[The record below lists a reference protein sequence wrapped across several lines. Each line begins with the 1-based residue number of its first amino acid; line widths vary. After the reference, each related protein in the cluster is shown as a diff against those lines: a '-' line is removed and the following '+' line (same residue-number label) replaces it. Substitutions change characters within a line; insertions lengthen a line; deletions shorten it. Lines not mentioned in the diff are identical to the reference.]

1 MKLIAFQA
9 KRNQGQIDLTWATNQ
24 EINASHFTVE
34 RNTGRQF
41 EAIGSVQAVNNE
53 RGASYRFSDMQGN
66 FSETAQYRLQMVDLD
81 GKQAFSEIR
90 VVNGTRKSGQI
101 SIFPNPVSAGA
112 FVQLSDMSGMI
123 QIRIADQSGRIVK
136 QLNQVTVNRFSTEG
150 LGKGV
155 YQVQLFD
162 QNGIVSTQKLM
173 VQ

>member
-1 MKLIAFQA
+1 
-9 KRNQGQIDLTWATNQ
+9 
-24 EINASHFTVE
+24 
-34 RNTGRQF
+34 
-41 EAIGSVQAVNNE
+41 
-53 RGASYRFSDMQGN
+53 
-66 FSETAQYRLQMVDLD
+66 MVDLD